1 MARRRTHLALVPR
14 SALSGE
20 LRPGEQLV
28 RAPFRYR
35 LTLSLVTG
43 NIPDPR
49 LLRTLPHL
57 RKELNLTPARRTAL
71 H

>member
-1 MARRRTHLALVPR
+1 LGYFG
-14 SALSGE
+14 S
-20 LRPGEQLV
+20 QV

-57 RKELNLTPARRTAL
+57 REELNLTRARRTAL